1 MFLKNSNSRDEVGST
16 FVSFEL
22 FVFLKKLIQQS
33 RVRLHIR
40 MSFELFVFLKSSYS
54 RDEVGS
60 TFVFSVLSVCDKTD
74 DNPKSQ
80 SYDGIF

>member
-1 MFLKNSNSRDEVGST
+1 
-16 FVSFEL
+16 
-22 FVFLKKLIQQS
+22 
-33 RVRLHIR
+33 

-60 TFVFSVLSVCDKTD
+60 TFVFSVLSVYDKTD

-80 SYDGIF
+80 SNDGIF